1 MSNKMVHPRKV
12 VLCILCL
19 FTISSVYSEELLRTT
34 KTWEGG
40 DINYPAGTPEIT
52 SVKLTIEEGVTTA
65 FHCHPI
71 PTLGY
76 ILKGDVEVETKSGK
90 KIILHE
96 GESAVEVL
104 RTIHRGRAIGGPVE
118 IIVFYAGATSI
129 PNTVLP
135 ENDEHNEYCN

>member
-1 MSNKMVHPRKV
+1 MFNLRKV
-12 VLCILCL
+12 MFCIACL
-19 FTISSVYSEELLRTT
+19 FTICGVNAEELLRTT

-40 DINYPAGTPEIT
+40 DIIYPKGTPEVT
-52 SVKLTIEEGVTTA
+52 SVKLIIEEDVITA

-90 KIILHE
+90 KIILRE

-104 RTIHRGRAIGGPVE
+104 RTLHRGKAIGGPVE
-118 IIVFYAGATSI
+118 IIVFYAGSTSI

-135 ENDEHNEYCN
+135 DNDEYDKYCNR